1 MTEVTAHSGLLSKV
15 KVHVEDPGGPG
26 RPVVLI
32 HGWPLS
38 GASWSAQIAPL
49 QAAGLRPIAYDR
61 RGFGRSDKPS
71 KGFDYD
77 TLTDDLAAVID
88 ELDLHDVSL
97 VGFSMGGG
105 EVARYISRHGQ
116 DRLHSVV
123 FASAV
128 PPYLAQTDD
137 NPDGPL
143 DQGTADGMESGLIT
157 DRDSFFPEFVNNFFS
172 VDGKL
177 LATSA
182 QVDDAVAM
190 SQQSDQKAALACME
204 AFATTDFRADLTK
217 VTVPTLVIHGAG
229 DAVVPFDG
237 SGKRTHAAIAG
248 SELAVLQG
256 APHGNNVTHA
266 EAFNR
271 ALVDFL
277 TR

>member
-15 KVHVEDPGGPG
+15 KVHVEDPGGLG

-38 GASWSAQIAPL
+38 GASWSAQIEPL

-61 RGFGRSDKPS
+61 RGFGRSDKPAR
-71 KGFDYD
+71 GYEYE
-77 TLTDDLAAVID
+77 TLADDLAAVVD

-116 DRLHSVV
+116 DRLRSVV

-128 PPYLAQTDD
+128 PPYLAQTGD

-143 DQGTADGMESGLIT
+143 DQATADGMEAGLKA

-182 QVDDAVAM
+182 QVQDAVVM
-190 SQQSDQKAALACME
+190 SQQSDQKAALGCME
-204 AFATTDFRADLTK
+204 AFATTDFRTDLTK
-217 VTVPTLVIHGAG
+217 ITVPTLVIHGDG
-229 DAVVPFDG
+229 DAVVPFAG

-248 SELAVLQG
+248 SKLAVLQG
-256 APHGNNVTHA
+256 APHGCNVTHA
-266 EAFNR
+266 EQFNR